1 MSNVA
6 VELDGRIVSLT
17 RGGRKPEGEQNW
29 DTLKQLF
36 FFFSSN
42 SKLAWKIFAL
52 DGQTLE

>member
-6 VELDGRIVSLT
+6 IELDRRIVSVT

-36 FFFSSN
+36 FSSN
-42 SKLAWKIFAL
+42 SKLAWKVFAL
-52 DGQTLE
+52 EGQTLE